1 MMGVIMEID
10 KGILKDA
17 LRTGVVLVS
26 FVKANGESREMRCTL
41 NPEMIPQN
49 SNIEGKTPKK
59 ENPEVQA
66 VWDLE
71 KESWRSFRF
80 DSLTSF
86 QLA

>member
-1 MMGVIMEID
+1 MMEIAAMFD
-10 KGILKDA
+10 KDILKAA
-17 LRTGVVLVS
+17 LRSGVVSVS

-80 DSLTSF
+80 DSLTSI
-86 QLA
+86 QIA